1 MLEGIRR
8 KISDALD
15 ALGADRP
22 VSRDE
27 LDRVLGEMRQELIE
41 ARARLKGRREEVED
55 YERRLEALRDRDD
68 VGPEQLAEIEAEVAK
83 RRAELNEHRRV
94 VAELTGQF
102 KDAMRQR
109 DVLPARDRRARAS
122 EKLRGAAQEGIR
134 ELERLEE
141 EIERGAAERSARREV
156 EEALEGGTSPGSGRP
171 DAESVS
177 PGAAGAGPVSGAG
190 DERTD
195 EAFRDAEADAML
207 KELKRR
213 MGLEES

>member
-1 MLEGIRR
+1 MFEGIRS

-15 ALGADRP
+15 ALGGDRP

-41 ARARLKGRREEVED
+41 ARARLEAEREEVED
-55 YERRLEALRDRDD
+55 YERRLRALQGRDD
-68 VGPEQLAEIEAEVAK
+68 VDDARLGAVEREVRK

-94 VAELTGQF
+94 VAELTEQF

-109 DVLPARDRRARAS
+109 DVLPARDRRTRAS
-122 EKLRGAAQEGIR
+122 ETLRGAAEEGIR

-156 EEALEGGTSPGSGRP
+156 EEALDGSQPSGSGTGTGTGR
-171 DAESVS
+171 D
-177 PGAAGAGPVSGAG
+177 
-190 DERTD
+190 DRLTD
-195 EAFRDAEADAML
+195 EAFRETEADAML
-207 KELKRR
+207 EELKRR
-213 MGLEES
+213 MGLEDS